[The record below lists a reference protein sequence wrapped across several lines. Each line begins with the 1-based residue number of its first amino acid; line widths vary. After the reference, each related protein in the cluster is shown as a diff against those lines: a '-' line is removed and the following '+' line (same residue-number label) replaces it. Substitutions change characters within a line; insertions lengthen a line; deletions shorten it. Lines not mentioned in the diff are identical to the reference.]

1 MQFNLIRYI
10 LFSFLAVVVGF
21 VLACLLSLSFMEQA
35 ATQLESAG
43 VSAAVALIR
52 NGQAWLVWLCLS
64 GFVAGLAGMAFAANS
79 AAKIVDRLRQATRY
93 LGEVVVDEIDP
104 DEFLVEGD
112 GLSREVQEMMLK
124 IKDSQ
129 MRYLDASPLT
139 RLPGNLAIEQVLSE
153 KMEQGEK
160 FALCYIDLD
169 DFKAFNDKYGYAKG
183 SDLIKMTG
191 EVVYRAKDNHANT
204 TDFVGHIGGD
214 DFVLITSPEIVENVC
229 QSIISEFDRLI
240 PDYYDSEDRE
250 KGFIEGTDRY
260 GVNRRFSIMSISI
273 AVVSDVKR
281 SFKSPVEIAKVAT
294 EIKDYVK
301 SLPGSNYLV
310 DRRVSSR
317 WDS

>member
-10 LFSFLAVVVGF
+10 LFSFLAVIVGF
-21 VLACLLSLSFMEQA
+21 VLACLLSLSFLEQA
-35 ATQLESAG
+35 ASQLQSVENR
-43 VSAAVALIR
+43 VALELIR
-52 NGQAWLVWLCLS
+52 NSQAWLVWFCLS
-64 GFVAGLAGMAFAANS
+64 GFVAGLAGMAFAAHS
-79 AAKIVDRLRQATRY
+79 AARIVDRLRQATRY
-93 LGEVVVDEIDP
+93 LGNVMLDEIEP

-112 GLSREVQEMMLK
+112 GLSLEVQEMMLK

-129 MRYLDASPLT
+129 LRYLDASPLT

-153 KMEQGEK
+153 KMEHGEK

-191 EVVYRAKDNHANT
+191 EVVYRAKDEHAEAN
-204 TDFVGHIGGD
+204 DFVGHIGGD
-214 DFVLITSPEIVENVC
+214 DFVLITSPDIVEVVC
-229 QSIISEFDRLI
+229 QSIIREFDQLI
-240 PDYYDSEDRE
+240 PDYYELEDRE

-260 GVNRRFSIMSISI
+260 GVQRRFSLMSISI

-301 SLPGSNYLV
+301 SLPGSNYLI
-310 DRRVSSR
+310 DRRISTR